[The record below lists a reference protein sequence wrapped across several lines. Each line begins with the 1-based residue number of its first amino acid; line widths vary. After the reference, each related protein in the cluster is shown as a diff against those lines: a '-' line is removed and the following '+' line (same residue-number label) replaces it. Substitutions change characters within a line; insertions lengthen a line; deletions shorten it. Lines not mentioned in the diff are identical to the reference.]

1 MLPPPKHRLSLLV
14 RLVVVLL
21 VLLEIVL
28 AIIVVLLGLADRLVL
43 RKLLAHALVVG
54 RVVGREEPLCEV
66 ELDERGVDRLE
77 GGCRVLVPRDLVAGE
92 RHHPLHRG
100 LGGGKRLPVR
110 VARLL
115 ARVVVEEQAHRVILP
130 TERKAGVRYSDALG
144 RRSVDCPEAKGGT
157 YPGDVLEI
165 PCDPAQHV
173 DRRRVSAC
181 GHVAPQPGDEG
192 VRVELAVFPR
202 VLDLVELVVHRVVRR
217 LAEVGRLAPR
227 RLALLRRRPH
237 EELAL

>member
-115 ARVVVEEQAHRVILP
+115 ARVVVEEQAHRVI
-130 TERKAGVRYSDALG
+130 
-144 RRSVDCPEAKGGT
+144 
-157 YPGDVLEI
+157 PGDVLEI